1 MSNQPTTGSSTA
13 PPSPPYFH
21 QPRPR
26 RRRRLAPTLIACSLC
41 FFGIASSAQAA
52 ATAPSVSAVQPT
64 WESALGQE
72 WAMPGLSVE
81 EERIWRLQPRSES
94 SKHLVEDAA
103 SVSSSMASAA
113 TGQKTTVADTQTVI
127 YAPSSS
133 ATPGASSSER
143 STTTVSDASASG
155 SASTTATST
164 STAPSSTST
173 AVPAGYQLPQ
183 AFDTTLGTNFTSTAC
198 PSFFE
203 TFLADP
209 TFISCAPFS
218 LLLATSSAFFTAERS
233 PYSLLTYVL
242 NASCSAPE
250 TTCNALMDSLAQQ
263 IRLDNTCA
271 ADLALQNPLATEA
284 LQGFRNYRLYREAGC
299 QTNNQT
305 GAYCFADASAQSD
318 PSELYFY
325 YLPEGTN
332 LPSGTTTDCNG
343 CMGGLFSIYARY
355 ATNSTLA
362 ISQTY
367 SSGRAVAALACG
379 PTFAPL
385 IAAVTS
391 SSPLSLST
399 PLHGFMLALVALVV
413 ALWV

>member
-1 MSNQPTTGSSTA
+1 MSNRPTASSSTA
-13 PPSPPYFH
+13 PQSPSYSH
-21 QPRPR
+21 KHCSR
-26 RRRRLAPTLIACSLC
+26 RRRRLAPSFIACSLC
-41 FFGIASSAQAA
+41 FFGIASGAQAF
-52 ATAPSVSAVQPT
+52 ATAPSVSVVQPT
-64 WESALGQE
+64 WELVTEQE
-72 WAMPGLSVE
+72 WAMPGLSIE
-81 EERIWRLQPRSES
+81 EERIWQLRPRSES
-94 SKHLVEDAA
+94 SKHFVDDAA
-103 SVSSSMASAA
+103 SVSSSTAG
-113 TGQKTTVADTQTVI
+113 TTTVQKTSVSDTQTVI
-127 YAPSSS
+127 TAPSSS
-133 ATPGASSSER
+133 AMSGVTSVER
-143 STTTVSDASASG
+143 STRTAPEASASG
-155 SASTTATST
+155 SVRTTST
-164 STAPSSTST
+164 GPSSTSM

-233 PYSLLTYVL
+233 PYSLLTYAL

-263 IRLDNTCA
+263 IRLDNTCG
-271 ADLALQNPLATEA
+271 ADLALQNPLAAEA

-343 CMGGLFSIYARY
+343 CMGGLLSIYARY

-391 SSPLSLST
+391 SSPLSLSIS
-399 PLHGFMLALVALVV
+399 LHGNVLAFVALVV
-413 ALWV
+413 ALWL